1 MYNIFSFL
9 CQICQLRE
17 YNLYIMSVRTSIKML
32 LLQENM
38 TLTELARLAAEAAQS
53 KYTVDSLSRKL
64 QNETMKYNEAE
75 FLINTMGYKIK
86 FEKET

>member
-1 MYNIFSFL
+1 
-9 CQICQLRE
+9 
-17 YNLYIMSVRTSIKML
+17 ML

-38 TLTELARLAAEAAQS
+38 TLTELARIATETTGT

-75 FLINTMGYKIK
+75 TLINTIGYKIK
-86 FEKET
+86 FEKS

>member
-1 MYNIFSFL
+1 
-9 CQICQLRE
+9 
-17 YNLYIMSVRTSIKML
+17 MSVRTSIKML

-38 TLTELARLAAEAAQS
+38 TLTELARIATETTGT

-75 FLINTMGYKIK
+75 TLINTIGYKIK
-86 FEKET
+86 FEKS